1 MRPRHRV
8 RMVVNLANGS
18 TIAGL
23 GVALA
28 GGAKPSRGADGLV
41 TASGY
46 RPPLPPAAFTLG
58 NVIIVNRRLPGLLSP
73 AILAHEARH
82 ATQYAWCGGLVML
95 PLYFAAAGVSW
106 ALCGDFGAW
115 DVFER
120 RAGLADGG
128 YRDRPL
134 RPSLTWALGALRGR
148 PADPAGA
155 SPSPLVSTPSG
166 RPGQATGPGLSPTGQ
181 EPAGHAGSTASPSQ

>member
-1 MRPRHRV
+1 
-8 RMVVNLANGS
+8 MVVNLANGS

-28 GGAKPSRGADGLV
+28 GGAKPSRGADGLL

-58 NVIIVNRRLPGLLSP
+58 NVIIVNRRRPGLLSP
-73 AILAHEARH
+73 GILAHEARH

-106 ALCGDFGAW
+106 ALCGDVGAW
-115 DVFER
+115 NVFER
-120 RAGLADGG
+120 QAGLADGG
-128 YRDRPL
+128 YLDRPL
-134 RPSLTWALGALRGR
+134 RPALTRALSALSGR
-148 PADPAGA
+148 PPSPAGT
-155 SPSPLVSTPSG
+155 SPGPLLSTPSG
-166 RPGQATGPGLSPTGQ
+166 QPAQAAGSGLSAAGP

>member
-8 RMVVNLANGS
+8 RMVVNLVNGS

-23 GVALA
+23 GVALS
-28 GGAKPSRGADGLV
+28 GGAKPSRGPDGLL

-58 NVIIVNRRLPGLLSP
+58 NVIIVNRRRPGLLSA

-82 ATQYAWCGGLVML
+82 ATQYACCGGLVML

-106 ALCGDFGAW
+106 ALCGDVGAW
-115 DVFER
+115 NVFER
-120 RAGLADGG
+120 QAGLADGG
-128 YRDRPL
+128 YLDRPL
-134 RPSLTWALGALRGR
+134 RPALTRAVSAFSRR
-148 PADPAGA
+148 RASPAGTPG
-155 SPSPLVSTPSG
+155 SLLSTPSG
-166 RPGQATGPGLSPTGQ
+166 QPGQAAGPGLSTAGP
-181 EPAGHAGSTASPSQ
+181 EPAGHAGSSASPSQ

>member
-1 MRPRHRV
+1 MRARHRV
-8 RMVVNLANGS
+8 RRVVNLANGS
-18 TIAGL
+18 TVAGI

-28 GGAKPSRGADGLV
+28 GGARLARGPDGLL

-58 NVIIVNRRLPGLLSP
+58 NVIIVNRRRPGLLSP

-106 ALCGDFGAW
+106 LLCA
-115 DVFER
+115 DV
-120 RAGLADGG
+120 
-128 YRDRPL
+128 
-134 RPSLTWALGALRGR
+134 
-148 PADPAGA
+148 
-155 SPSPLVSTPSG
+155 
-166 RPGQATGPGLSPTGQ
+166 
-181 EPAGHAGSTASPSQ
+181 